1 MLRRAGF
8 LALAFI
14 SSWSASALAEP
25 PAKWWTDDVE
35 QALATAKDNRPE
47 LEKALAG
54 VPDQRAGMAFLIANM
69 PESDLHSLKADF
81 LLTNTDLAYR
91 RANKCRGGRTF
102 PRRSSSTTYCPT
114 PTWTRS
120 ATPGARSSSTSACRS

>member
-1 MLRRAGF
+1 MTRRAGF
-8 LALAFI
+8 LALASI

-54 VPDQRAGMAFLIANM
+54 VPRDQRAGMAFLIANM
-69 PESDLHSLKADF
+69 PESDLHHVMD
-81 LLTNTDLAYR
+81 
-91 RANKCRGGRTF
+91 
-102 PRRSSSTTYCPT
+102 P
-114 PTWTRS
+114 
-120 ATPGARSSSTSACRS
+120 